1 MDTIISGNAGELPLV
16 PTQSR
21 PRGAEEAVLL
31 SQDLQSRIKGDIL
44 DGRFVP
50 GSKLGTAML
59 QEKYACSV
67 GTLREALSHLL
78 SEGLVEM
85 SAGRGYRVAP
95 VSRADLLDVSALYIE
110 FEERAVVDSVRNGDG
125 EWETEIVASFHRLS
139 RIEALPRE
147 ERILRSSEWLV
158 CHRAFHLALVAAC
171 PSRWVLRVR
180 AGLYDHMER
189 YRLISQKHRPLSIHK
204 RREHELLRDAA
215 LGRRVDEVG
224 TLMHRHL
231 AETTETILRYAP
243 NFMPEESSPDE
254 PVAKRVRG
262 GEEIGAKRAVRT
274 RRAHQSTRQ

>member
-1 MDTIISGNAGELPLV
+1 LKKAEFTLV
-16 PTQSR
+16 LVQPRSR
-21 PRGAEEAVLL
+21 GTEDGVLL
-31 SQDLQSRIKGDIL
+31 SQDLQSRIKADIL
-44 DGRFVP
+44 DGRFAP
-50 GSKLGTAML
+50 GAKLGTAAL
-59 QEKYACSV
+59 QQRYDCSV

-110 FEERAVVDSVRNGDG
+110 FEERAVIDSVRHGDA

-139 RIEALPRE
+139 RIEALSRE

-171 PSRWVLRVR
+171 RSRWVLRVR

-189 YRLISQKHRPLSIHK
+189 YRLISQKYRPVGIHK

-215 LGRRVDEVG
+215 LARRAEDVG
-224 TLMHRHL
+224 ELMRRHL
-231 AETTETILRYAP
+231 AETTETVLRYASD
-243 NFMPEESSPDE
+243 FLPENASSDRLLTGGPDSGRE
-254 PVAKRVRG
+254 RSSIAS
-262 GEEIGAKRAVRT
+262 
-274 RRAHQSTRQ
+274 STRPRRRTS

>member
-1 MDTIISGNAGELPLV
+1 LTLI

-21 PRGAEEAVLL
+21 LRGADEAILL
-31 SQDLQSRIKGDIL
+31 SQNLQSRIKGDIL
-44 DGRFVP
+44 DGRFGP
-50 GSKLGTAML
+50 GSKLGTALL
-59 QEKYACSV
+59 QKEYGCSV

-95 VSRADLLDVSALYIE
+95 VSRADLLDISALYIE
-110 FEERAVVDSVRNGDG
+110 FEERAVVDSVRHGDG

-204 RREHELLRDAA
+204 RREHELLRDSA

-224 TLMHRHL
+224 ALMCRHL

-243 NFMPEESSPDE
+243 NFMPQELSPEQPTEEG
-254 PVAKRVRG
+254 VRSREG
-262 GEEIGAKRAVRT
+262 TSAMRIART
-274 RRAHQSTRQ
+274 RRERQSNRE